1 MSVASKRMMILIAG
15 PYRSGT
21 GDDPERMAANLRGLE
36 EYALPIWRAGHVPM
50 IGEWV
55 ALPLMGVAGSKHVGD
70 EVYEEIA
77 YPVAGRLIERCDAV
91 LRVPGASKG
100 ADEDVRIAK
109 ERGLPVFTPADE
121 IPAYAAPA

>member
-1 MSVASKRMMILIAG
+1 MKQTAKRMMIMIAG

-21 GDDPERMAANLRGLE
+21 GDEPEKMAGNLRALE
-36 EYALPIWRAGHVPM
+36 EHALPIWRAGHVPM

-55 ALPLMGVAGSKHVGD
+55 ALPLMGVAGSKRVGD
-70 EVYEEIA
+70 DVYEEIA

-91 LRVPGASKG
+91 LRVSGASKG

-109 ERGLPVFTPADE
+109 ERGIPVFTSAGE
-121 IPAYAAPA
+121 IPIYAKAA

>member
-1 MSVASKRMMILIAG
+1 MAG
-15 PYRSGT
+15 
-21 GDDPERMAANLRGLE
+21 NLRALE
-36 EYALPIWRAGHVPM
+36 KHALPIWRAGHVPM

-55 ALPLMGVAGSKHVGD
+55 ALPLMGVAGSKRVGD

-100 ADEDVRIAK
+100 ADEEVRLAK
-109 ERGLPVFTPADE
+109 ARGIPVFTSADA
-121 IPAYAAPA
+121 IPSYVDAA

>member
-1 MSVASKRMMILIAG
+1 MSSKRMMILIAG

-21 GDDPERMAANLRGLE
+21 DDDPGRMAANLRSLE
-36 EYALPIWRAGHVPM
+36 EHALPIWRAGHVPM

-55 ALPLMGVAGSKHVGD
+55 ALPLMGVAGSSKVGD
-70 EVYEEIA
+70 PIYEEIA

-100 ADEDVRIAK
+100 AEQDVLMAR
-109 ERGLPVFTPADE
+109 ERGLPVYTSVDA
-121 IPAYAAPA
+121 IPTYAG